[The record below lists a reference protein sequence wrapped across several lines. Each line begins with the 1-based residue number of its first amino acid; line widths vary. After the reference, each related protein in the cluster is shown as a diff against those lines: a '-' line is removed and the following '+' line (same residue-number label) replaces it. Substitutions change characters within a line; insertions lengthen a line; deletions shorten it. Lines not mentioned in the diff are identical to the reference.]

1 MLFLYSNLVLR
12 LKNIS
17 KTYRLDHSEIHAIQ
31 NVSLEIKESEF
42 VALVGPSG
50 SGKSTLLHIIG
61 GLDRPTEGSVFFNNK
76 NLNTMSDAEL
86 SRFRNEHVG
95 FVFQDPL
102 LLPHLTL
109 LENVT
114 LPMMFGEGIGDHVK
128 ELLKDVGLE
137 KRMHHKP
144 SELSGG
150 QKQRAVIARALVM
163 QPALVL
169 ADEPTGNLDTKT
181 GKEILELFKKLH
193 AHRKVTFIVTT
204 HDAEIAKEARRVI
217 TLQDGVLK

>member
-1 MLFLYSNLVLR
+1 MLSLE
-12 LKNIS
+12 NIS
-17 KTYRLDHSEIHAIQ
+17 KIYRLDHSEIHALQGIA
-31 NVSLEIKESEF
+31 LEIKEGEF
-42 VALVGPSG
+42 VALIGPSG
-50 SGKSTLLHIIG
+50 SGKSTLLHIMG
-61 GLDRPTEGSVFFNNK
+61 GLDRPTDGSVFFNNK
-76 NLNTMSDAEL
+76 NLSEMSDAEL

-109 LENVT
+109 LENVM
-114 LPMMFGEGIGDHVK
+114 LPFLFSKKSRADSVK

-163 QPALVL
+163 QPALIL

-181 GKEILELFKKLH
+181 GREILELFKKLH
-193 AHRKVTFIVTT
+193 AERNITFIIAT
-204 HDAEIAKEARRVI
+204 HDAEIAKSAKRI
-217 TLQDGVLK
+217 AHMKDGKIEL